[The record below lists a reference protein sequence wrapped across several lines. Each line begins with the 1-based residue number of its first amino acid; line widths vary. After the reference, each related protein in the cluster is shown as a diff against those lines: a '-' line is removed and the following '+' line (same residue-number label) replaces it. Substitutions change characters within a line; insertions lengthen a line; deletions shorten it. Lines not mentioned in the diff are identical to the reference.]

1 MGPGHFIDVLQGALL
16 LYFVAFNVGYLALLV
31 LSVAALRSRLVGS
44 DLEAL
49 PSAHAHSSLPISVL
63 VPAYNEENTI
73 VASVRALL
81 HLDYPRHEI
90 VVISDGSKD
99 ATLERLRQEFSLQPF
114 PEAYRTRLH
123 TRPVRGIYRSTAH
136 ANLRVI
142 DKENGGKADA
152 LNCGINAARY
162 PLVCSVDADSILQPD
177 SLRRIVRPLIEDAS
191 VVACGG
197 TVRLAN
203 GCKLRRG
210 IVESVGLPRRLIALL
225 QITEYLRAFLFGRL
239 GFAPLNALLIVS
251 GAFGLF
257 RKETVVEAGGYRTD
271 CVGEDMELIVRLHRL
286 LAAKGSRYR
295 IEFVPDPVC
304 WTEAPESWRVL
315 RNQRVRWQRGLAESL
330 AHNRGLCFQRG
341 SGAAGWLAYPFFVVF
356 ELCGPAIEVAGYLF
370 VALSFALGWLDWPAI
385 LAFMVVA
392 MGLGMLLSTSALLLE
407 ESSFHVFPRARQM
420 LALFGIAVVEN
431 FGYRQVLAVWRL
443 GGLVQW
449 MRRKPARWG
458 EMRRNASWHLATG
471 LATRKMLRK
480 ADDAAP
486 SGSRERVAGSIPAP
500 PTIRNG

>member
-1 MGPGHFIDVLQGALL
+1 MIPGHLIDVLQNGFL
-16 LYFVAFNVGYLALLV
+16 LYFVAFNVGYLALTV

-63 VPAYNEENTI
+63 VPAYNEESTI

-81 HLDYPRHEI
+81 QLDYPRHEI

-99 ATLERLRQEFSLQPF
+99 ATLERLAREFALQPF
-114 PEAYRTRLH
+114 PEAYRIRLR
-123 TRPVRGIYRSTAH
+123 TQPVRRIYRSTSH
-136 ANLRVI
+136 PNLRVI
-142 DKENGGKADA
+142 DKVNGGKADA
-152 LNCGINAARY
+152 LNCGINVARY
-162 PLVCSVDADSILQPD
+162 PLICSVDADSILQPD
-177 SLRRIVRPLIEDAS
+177 SLRRIVRPLVHDAN

-197 TVRLAN
+197 TVRIAN

-239 GFAPLNALLIVS
+239 GFAPINALLIVS

-257 RKETVVEAGGYRTD
+257 RKETVVAAGGYRTD

-286 LAAKGSRYR
+286 LAAKRSRYR

-304 WTEAPESWRVL
+304 WTEAPESWKVL
-315 RNQRVRWQRGLAESL
+315 RIQRMRWQRGLAESL

-370 VALSFALGWLDWPAI
+370 VGLSFALGWLNWPAT
-385 LAFMVVA
+385 LAFLVVA
-392 MGLGMLLSTSALLLE
+392 MGLGVLLSTSALLLE
-407 ESSFHVFPRARQM
+407 EASFHMFPRARQM
-420 LALFGIAVVEN
+420 LALFGVAIAEN
-431 FGYRQVLAVWRL
+431 LGYRQLLAAWRL
-443 GGLVQW
+443 AGLVQW

-458 EMRRNASWHLATG
+458 KMQRNASWHLATG
-471 LATRKMLRK
+471 LATREAL
-480 ADDAAP
+480 
-486 SGSRERVAGSIPAP
+486 
-500 PTIRNG
+500 RNGDHVPLSDSPRSGNTVR